1 MTISMRYAALS
12 DIGRVRKKNEDSGYA
27 SARLLV
33 QADGMGGP
41 PAGDLASSLTVQ
53 TMRRLDE
60 PVAGDLVEALAGAV
74 HRANDRLSEMVE
86 SDPSVEG
93 MGTTLDAVL
102 TDGARVA
109 LAHIGDSRAYLL
121 RDGAL
126 TQLTNDHT
134 FVQTLVDEGRITPDE
149 ARTHPHRS
157 LMIRALDGRSELE
170 PDIALFDVQPGDR
183 LMLCSDGLSGFID
196 DGVIARLMANGT
208 VDAAAA
214 ILVKA
219 ALDAGSNDNVTCILA
234 EITDEDMTANEP
246 VVVGAAAEHLRRGSD
261 TSQHAPVVDE
271 DDAPRDPE
279 ELRYAPLAP
288 RRFRWL
294 RRIVVAVVLLA
305 AIGLTLNWLYD
316 WSQRQYYVGEHD
328 GQVAIF
334 QGLDGSIAGF
344 DLSEV
349 YETSEPSLD
358 VSELNEVWRDRVEQG
373 IEADDLQDART
384 TVTNLRTTITDPS
397 EPTDPSETD
406 PTDTTPATTDNTPN
420 NPNDPTKS
428 PTKQRTN
435 RGGGRS

>member
-41 PAGDLASSLTVQ
+41 PAGDLASALTVQ

-93 MGTTLDAVL
+93 MGTTLDALL
-102 TDGARVA
+102 TDGRRVA

-121 RDGAL
+121 RNGAL

-134 FVQTLVDEGRITPDE
+134 FVQTLVDEGRITLEE

-170 PDIALFDVQPGDR
+170 PDIALLDVHVGDR
-183 LMLCSDGLSGFID
+183 LMLCSDGLSGFVD
-196 DGVIARLMANGT
+196 DGAIGRMMGIGT

-214 ILVKA
+214 ALVRA

-234 EITDEDMTANEP
+234 EITDEVITAHEP
-246 VVVGAAAEHLRRGSD
+246 VVVGAAAERLRRDSD
-261 TSQHAPVVDE
+261 TSQQAPIVDDE
-271 DDAPRDPE
+271 DDQRDPE

-294 RRIVVAVVLLA
+294 RRIVVAVVLLIV
-305 AIGLTLNWLYD
+305 IGLGVNWLYD

-328 GQVAIF
+328 GRVTIF

-349 YETSEPSLD
+349 YEVPAPELE
-358 VSELNEVWRDRVEQG
+358 VSALNEAWRNRVEQG
-373 IEADDLQDART
+373 IEADGLQDARD
-384 TVTNLRTTITDPS
+384 TVTNLRTTITTPT
-397 EPTDPSETD
+397 EPTEPSETD
-406 PTDTTPATTDNTPN
+406 PTGTDPTTTDTPN
-420 NPNDPTKS
+420 QPTNSPNR
-428 PTKQRTN
+428 QRN
-435 RGGGRS
+435 NQGGRQ

>member
-1 MTISMRYAALS
+1 MTIWLRYAALS

-41 PAGDLASSLTVQ
+41 PAGDLASALTVQ

-60 PVAGDLVEALAGAV
+60 PVDGDLVEALAGAV

-102 TDGARVA
+102 TDGVRVA

-121 RDGAL
+121 REGAL

-170 PDIALFDVQPGDR
+170 ADIALLNVQPGDR
-183 LMLCSDGLSGFID
+183 LMLCSDGLSGFLD
-196 DGVIARLMANGT
+196 DGAIARLMGVGP
-208 VDAAAA
+208 VDSAAAT
-214 ILVKA
+214 LVRA

-234 EITDEDMTANEP
+234 EITDEDGTANEP
-246 VVVGAAAEHLRRGSD
+246 LVVGAAADQFRRDSD
-261 TSQHAPVVDE
+261 TSQHAPIVDE
-271 DDAPRDPE
+271 DEPRDPE

-294 RRIVVAVVLLA
+294 RRLVVAVVLLA
-305 AIGLTLNWLYD
+305 IVGLGLKWLYD
-316 WSQRQYYVGEHD
+316 WSQRQYYVAEHD
-328 GQVAIF
+328 GEVAIF
-334 QGLDGSIAGF
+334 QGLDGAIAGF

-349 YETSEPSLD
+349 YEVPAPELE
-358 VSELNEVWRDRVEQG
+358 VSTLNEAWRNRVEQG
-373 IEADDLQDART
+373 IEADSLQDARDT
-384 TVTNLRTTITDPS
+384 VFNLRSTVTSP
-397 EPTDPSETD
+397 TD
-406 PTDTTPATTDNTPN
+406 PTDPGQTDPTQTSPSTTDTSPGQ
-420 NPNDPTKS
+420 PTKS
-428 PTKQRTN
+428 PTKRPNGDRT
-435 RGGGRS
+435 GRP

>member
-1 MTISMRYAALS
+1 M
-12 DIGRVRKKNEDSGYA
+12 
-27 SARLLV
+27 
-33 QADGMGGP
+33 
-41 PAGDLASSLTVQ
+41 
-53 TMRRLDE
+53 
-60 PVAGDLVEALAGAV
+60 VEA
-74 HRANDRLSEMVE
+74 
-86 SDPSVEG
+86 DPSVEG

-121 RDGAL
+121 RDGFL

-170 PDIALFDVQPGDR
+170 ADIALLDVQPGDR
-183 LMLCSDGLSGFID
+183 LMLCSDGLSGFVD
-196 DGVIARLMANGT
+196 DSVIARLMANGT

-234 EITDEDMTANEP
+234 EVTDEDMTANEP
-246 VVVGAAAEHLRRGSD
+246 VVVGAAAEHARRGSD
-261 TSQHAPVVDE
+261 TSQHPPVIDDE
-271 DDAPRDPE
+271 ATPRDPE

-316 WSQRQYYVGEHD
+316 WSQRQYYVGEQD

-349 YETSEPSLD
+349 YETPEPSLE
-358 VSELNEVWRDRVEQG
+358 VAALNEVWRDRVEQG

-384 TVTNLRTTITDPS
+384 TVTNLRTTITDPT

-406 PTDTTPATTDNTPN
+406 PTNTPPTTDNTPN